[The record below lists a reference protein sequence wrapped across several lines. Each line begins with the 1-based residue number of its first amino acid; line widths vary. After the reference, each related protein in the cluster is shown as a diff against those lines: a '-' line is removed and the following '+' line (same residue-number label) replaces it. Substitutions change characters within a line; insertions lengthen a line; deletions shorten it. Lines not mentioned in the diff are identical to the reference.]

1 MIRKMI
7 TKAALDKKERW
18 QGGNKNFENI
28 IKVIFYSV
36 TDVIRES
43 ACFGETNLYYSTSP
57 QNK

>member
-1 MIRKMI
+1 MI

-43 ACFGETNLYYSTSP
+43 ACFGETNLYYSTTP

>member
-1 MIRKMI
+1 MI

-18 QGGNKNFENI
+18 QQEFENI

-43 ACFGETNLYYSTSP
+43 AFFGETNLYYSS
-57 QNK
+57 K